1 MVAVPNTPQHTP
13 QQLNSSDRNNN
24 NKNQIQFTV
33 EVVTLD
39 IPDAEG
45 LGQAFER
52 IKALE
57 NYLKPIVI
65 EILAK
70 RLGVSRKTLEKAFQV
85 WLMEQIKKNI
95 AATQDNQQNREGR

>member
-13 QQLNSSDRNNN
+13 QQLNSSDRN

-45 LGQAFER
+45 LGQAFEK
-52 IKALE
+52 IKSLE

-70 RLGVSRKTLEKAFQV
+70 RLGVSKKTLEKAFQV
-85 WLMEQIKKNI
+85 WLMEQIKKSV
-95 AATQDNQQNREGR
+95 QDNQQNREGR